1 MADLHVVAN
10 EAGDH
15 FVGIDVDGTFVPV
28 ASVTASRIAQ
38 LQERAADLAELAKA
52 DDAASVQ
59 RHADAAAALPYTT
72 KSTSTGKPSA
82 SGKGGES

>member
-15 FVGIDVDGTFVPV
+15 FVGIDVAGTFVPV

-52 DDAASVQ
+52 DDADSIQ
-59 RHADAAAALPYTT
+59 RHAEAASALPYTT
-72 KSTSTGKPSA
+72 KTEAKAKANA